1 VREFCEVAFGHL
13 GLDSSSYVRQDPR
26 FFRPVDISE
35 TRGDATKARE
45 ELGWAPKVCF
55 RDLVV
60 MMVDSQVER
69 LAREEGHRR
78 GHRPNTGV
86 AQR

>member
-1 VREFCEVAFGHL
+1 L